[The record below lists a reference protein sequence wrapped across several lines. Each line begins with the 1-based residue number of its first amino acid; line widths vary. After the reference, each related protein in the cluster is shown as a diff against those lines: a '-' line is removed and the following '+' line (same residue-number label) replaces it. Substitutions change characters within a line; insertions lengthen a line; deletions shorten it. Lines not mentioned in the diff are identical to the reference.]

1 MVYKPI
7 LLAFDC
13 GLHLTLLAAEAAAAL
28 LVSVCALLLM
38 VEEFSDSQ
46 TLPVICLFTTSAVLR
61 L

>member
-46 TLPVICLFTTSAVLR
+46 TLPVICLF
-61 L
+61 